1 MIKLTYRPEID
12 GLRALAVV
20 SVIIYHLEF
29 FFLESKVL
37 QGGFIGVDIFFVI
50 SGYLITSILI
60 KEVSLKGKFSLL
72 DFYERRAR
80 RILPAL
86 FVTISISIFFAWK
99 YLIPSFFIQF
109 VESAI
114 SSVFFFSNYFFY
126 FEGLIYNNQESLLKP
141 LLHTWSLSVEEQFY
155 IFFPISLILIN
166 KFLNKKFFLFFIL
179 SFILSFFLSIY
190 TTSINDNFSFFSTI
204 SRGWEFLAGSL
215 LFYIQFNIKKI
226 EFRYHNLF
234 TLIGLICIFFSFI
247 YFNENTFHPSI
258 MTLIPVIGTCLI
270 IFFAVEKSYVTKFL
284 SNFFLVKIGLISYS
298 LYLWHFPVF
307 AFARNKN
314 EIISNFDKIELIFIT
329 IALSTLSYFFIE
341 RPFRNKKLISI
352 KILITFISIFIS
364 FFIYFL
370 IMTSKTNG
378 FEGRFHVF
386 LNSNQ
391 SEKIE
396 YSLKDEKGTCFEREE
411 NFCNFNNTSH
421 QAIILIGDSHAGI
434 LSKNLYDITKNKNVN
449 FISITRGSCIYLP
462 SHQRLSIKSKKEFWN
477 CSSKSKDLIE
487 KIIDSKKN
495 PIIIIAGYYE
505 AHLSENNSSTYF
517 NESNLKPTQGLVN
530 SINDLLKNDNKVI
543 LVYPIP
549 TPGFHV
555 IKKLAKHVPKINFD
569 ADNFLKKNPL
579 FFSFS
584 EYQLNNKRIINSFN
598 SLQHR
603 NLIKIFPDKIFCDQ
617 KNKTCKTH
625 NGSDV
630 FYRDEHHLTSRAVEI
645 LNKDI
650 LHAIDNFLTE

>member
-1 MIKLTYRPEID
+1 M
-12 GLRALAVV
+12 
-20 SVIIYHLEF
+20 
-29 FFLESKVL
+29 
-37 QGGFIGVDIFFVI
+37 
-50 SGYLITSILI
+50 
-60 KEVSLKGKFSLL
+60 
-72 DFYERRAR
+72 
-80 RILPAL
+80 PAL

-126 FEGLIYNNQESLLKP
+126 FEGLIYNDQESLLKP

-166 KFLNKKFFLFFIL
+166 KFLNRKFFLFFIL

-215 LFYIQFNIKKI
+215 IFYIQFNIKKI

-234 TLIGLICIFFSFI
+234 TLIGLICIFFSLF
-247 YFNENTFHPSI
+247 YFNENTLHPSI
-258 MTLIPVIGTCLI
+258 MTLIPVTGTCLI

-307 AFARNKN
+307 AFARNKS

-329 IALSTLSYFFIE
+329 IILSILSYFFVE
-341 RPFRNKKLISI
+341 KPFRNKKLISL
-352 KILITFISIFIS
+352 KVLIIFISIFIG
-364 FFIYFL
+364 FFIYFSIL
-370 IMTSKTNG
+370 TSKTNG
-378 FEGRFHVF
+378 FEGRLHVF

-391 SEKIE
+391 SEEIE

-411 NFCNFNNTSH
+411 NFCNFNKISN
-421 QAIILIGDSHAGI
+421 QAIILIGDSHAGVI
-434 LSKNLYDITKNKNVN
+434 SKNLYNITKNKNVN
-449 FISITRGSCIYLP
+449 FISISRGTCIYLP
-462 SHQRLSIKSKKEFWN
+462 SHKRISIKSKKEFWN

-487 KIIDSKKN
+487 KVINSKKN
-495 PIIIIAGYYE
+495 PIIILAGNYQE
-505 AHLSENNSSTYF
+505 HFSKNNSWRYF
-517 NESNLKPTQGLVN
+517 NESNLKPIQGFIN
-530 SINDLLKNDNKVI
+530 SINDLLDNDNKVI

-555 IKKLAKHVPKINFD
+555 VKKLAKHVPKSNFD
-569 ADNFLKKNPL
+569 VDNFLKKNPL

-584 EYQLNNKRIINSFN
+584 EYQLNNKIIINSFN

-603 NLIKIFPDKIFCDQ
+603 NLIKIFPDKIF
-617 KNKTCKTH
+617 
-625 NGSDV
+625 
-630 FYRDEHHLTSRAVEI
+630 
-645 LNKDI
+645 
-650 LHAIDNFLTE
+650 